1 MAIAA
6 LSFIDYI
13 RKNNLSVSIECTSCA
28 EFMEMKRH
36 AIWHNFQRIIPQ
48 IKKSIT
54 LLLYE
59 EGKNEFAF
67 FSRRFLLV
75 RSHTTL
81 VAGTQ
86 SSTPSSIIFINV
98 TFLLQQQKTNQ
109 NETNRSNLFNFFFF
123 LQRRKKSMRKII
135 FLIVNLLGSVR
146 GRYIDRF
153 KVRLTRFL
161 NCSSKTIQT
170 TNILVQSWHIFSTET

>member
-13 RKNNLSVSIECTSCA
+13 LKNSLYVSTECTSCA

-54 LLLYE
+54 FLLYE
-59 EGKNEFAF
+59 ERINLH
-67 FSRRFLLV
+67 FSRVDFVWFR
-75 RSHTTL
+75 HTTAF
-81 VAGTQ
+81 VEGTQ
-86 SSTPSSIIFINV
+86 SSTLSSIIFINV
-98 TFLLQQQKTNQ
+98 TFLQQQKTNQ
-109 NETNRSNLFNFFFF
+109 NETDRIYLIFFFYKEG
-123 LQRRKKSMRKII
+123 KKSMRKII

-146 GRYIDRF
+146 GWCCLKWSSLKF
-153 KVRLTRFL
+153 FL
-161 NCSSKTIQT
+161 PKN
-170 TNILVQSWHIFSTET
+170 